1 MILDGIVDV
10 SPKDGGRAA
19 TEDNADSLRLV
30 VTQKGEVTL
39 QIINLVLVEVRFR
52 A

>member
-1 MILDGIVDV
+1 MLTPRPKMGI
-10 SPKDGGRAA
+10 GAA
-19 TEDNADSLRLV
+19 TEDIADSFRLV
-30 VTQKGEVTL
+30 VAQKGEVTL

>member
-1 MILDGIVDV
+1 MSTPRPEMRV
-10 SPKDGGRAA
+10 RAA
-19 TEDNADSLRLV
+19 TKDIADSLRLV